1 MRFYS
6 PHDVQ
11 LRVVFITGA
20 LQQGFFFF
28 FSQVPTAAAATTF
41 ICADSR
47 TPVQNKNMDYV

>member
-1 MRFYS
+1 MMCFYS

-11 LRVVFITGA
+11 LRAVFITGA
-20 LQQGFFFF
+20 LKLS
-28 FSQVPTAAAATTF
+28 FSQVPTAAAAATATF